1 MRKLTKK
8 LLITSGIVSGALLVT
23 AIVGT
28 GIEAIVS
35 LSGSNQKIINPK
47 IDKEDVNF
55 K

>member
-28 GIEAIVS
+28 GIGAIIS
-35 LSGSNQKIINPK
+35 LSSSNQKIVNSK
-47 IDKEDVNF
+47 IDK
-55 K
+55 KRC